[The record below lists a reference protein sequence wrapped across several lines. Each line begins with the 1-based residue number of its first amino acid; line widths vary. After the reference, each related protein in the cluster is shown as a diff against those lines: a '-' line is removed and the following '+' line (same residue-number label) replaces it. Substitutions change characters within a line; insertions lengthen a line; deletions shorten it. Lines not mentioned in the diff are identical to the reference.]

1 MFYIIL
7 IIDIYIYM
15 YIHSI
20 TIDEQPIFLS
30 VWGAQIFILS
40 SSNHHPD
47 TLSLV
52 SDIPSGSIYGIYII
66 YSVWHFSGIL
76 SVICYDIL
84 SGSLSGIYI
93 IWNYMFGSRRGPL
106 HPELAIWFGAI
117 HAHSQ
122 SWQRRKPRGEGGGE
136 RGRRRS
142 CTFFKI

>member
-52 SDIPSGSIYGIYII
+52 SDIPSGSIYGIYIYNI
-66 YSVWHFSGIL
+66 FCLTFFWHSICHMLWHPIWQSFRHLHNLKLYVRVQAWPTASGARNMVRSHSCPQSEL
-76 SVICYDIL
+76 
-84 SGSLSGIYI
+84 GKEETK
-93 IWNYMFGSRRGPL
+93 RRRR
-106 HPELAIWFGAI
+106 
-117 HAHSQ
+117 
-122 SWQRRKPRGEGGGE
+122 RRKREKE
-136 RGRRRS
+136 LHL
-142 CTFFKI
+142 F